1 MSQIRTERVNC
12 LNRQMLEPL
21 QNTEDRRTRREK
33 ENKQIQGKKERLK
46 VRKRFIEISITW
58 RNTGKNQGCIN
69 MTG

>member
-1 MSQIRTERVNC
+1 
-12 LNRQMLEPL
+12 MLEPL

-46 VRKRFIEISITW
+46 VRKRFMEISITW